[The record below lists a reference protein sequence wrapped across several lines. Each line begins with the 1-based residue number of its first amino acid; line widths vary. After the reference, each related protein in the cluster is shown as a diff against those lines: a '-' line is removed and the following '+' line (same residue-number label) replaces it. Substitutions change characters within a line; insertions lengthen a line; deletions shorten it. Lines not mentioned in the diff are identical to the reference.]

1 MAGRLRCVV
10 ETMAKPHVAASIA
23 VLVMLTLP
31 FSMTGSPRVSSITI
45 VLLIL
50 GYAIT
55 SVVYPLARWAFL
67 IAALAAHAVSIAIYY
82 TNPLILPFVVLERE
96 GERYSINIDLIQ
108 LILVYEL
115 RNALVTPPA
124 VLCKRDRE
132 DVEGTKAIEKSEE
145 DVETGPPNKKSEAE

>member
-50 GYAIT
+50 GYAIA
-55 SVVYPLARWAFL
+55 SVIYPLARWAFL
-67 IAALAAHAVSIAIYY
+67 IAALVSHVVSIAIYY
-82 TNPLILPFVVLERE
+82 TNPLVLPFVVLERE
-96 GERYSINIDLIQ
+96 GGRYSINIDLIQ

-115 RNALVTPPA
+115 RNALVAQPG
-124 VLCKRDRE
+124 VLCKQDKE
-132 DVEGTKAIEKSEE
+132 DVEGMKAIEKGEE
-145 DVETGPPNKKSEAE
+145 GVATGPPNRESRAE